1 MSTCDIVS
9 PCYTKCDMQQAYL
22 CKNCGTLLTS
32 QPERLDGD
40 WVLPCPACG
49 VKNIVVAVL
58 KVIGWRP

>member
-1 MSTCDIVS
+1 
-9 PCYTKCDMQQAYL
+9 MQLNQ
-22 CKNCGTLLTS
+22 CKNCGMLLTS
-32 QPERLDGD
+32 EPERVDGD